1 MDWLEVL
8 KEFVT
13 PVSVG
18 LFMLYINKRDN
29 KNADA
34 ENAKDQ
40 MFFQIINSVDACMS
54 LSLTLAEII
63 RENHDC
69 SGNEELMDFGLHETG
84 RQGKTS
90 PLGRLLGN
98 AGRYHHHSYKGW

>member
-18 LFMLYINKRDN
+18 LFMLYINKRDA
-29 KNADA
+29 KNAEA
-34 ENAKDQ
+34 ENSKDQ
-40 MFFQIINSVDACMS
+40 MLFQIISSVDACMS

-69 SGNEELMDFGLHETG
+69 EDNEELLEKYQRVKMAR
-84 RQGKTS
+84 RQKQEFMEKKAAEKI
-90 PLGRLLGN
+90 L
-98 AGRYHHHSYKGW
+98 

>member
-18 LFMLYINKRDN
+18 LFMLYINKRDA
-29 KNADA
+29 KNAEA
-34 ENAKDQ
+34 ENSKDQ
-40 MFFQIINSVDACMS
+40 MLFQIISSVDACMS

-69 SGNEELMDFGLHETG
+69 GDNEELMEKYQRVTKAR
-84 RQGKTS
+84 RQKQEFMEKKAAEKI
-90 PLGRLLGN
+90 L
-98 AGRYHHHSYKGW
+98 

>member
-18 LFMLYINKRDN
+18 LFMLYINKRDA

-40 MFFQIINSVDACMS
+40 MFFQIISSVDACMS

-69 SGNEELMDFGLHETG
+69 GDNEELMEKYQRVKKAR
-84 RQGKTS
+84 RQKQEFMEKKAAEKI
-90 PLGRLLGN
+90 L
-98 AGRYHHHSYKGW
+98 

>member
-18 LFMLYINKRDN
+18 LFMLYINKRDA
-29 KNADA
+29 KNAEA
-34 ENAKDQ
+34 ENSKDQ
-40 MFFQIINSVDACMS
+40 MLFQIISSVDACMS

-69 SGNEELMDFGLHETG
+69 GDNEELMEKYQRGKKAR
-84 RQGKTS
+84 RQKQEFMEKKAAEKI
-90 PLGRLLGN
+90 L
-98 AGRYHHHSYKGW
+98 

>member
-69 SGNEELMDFGLHETG
+69 SGNEELMEKYQRVKEAR
-84 RQGKTS
+84 RQKQEFMEKKATEKI
-90 PLGRLLGN
+90 L
-98 AGRYHHHSYKGW
+98 

>member
-18 LFMLYINKRDN
+18 LFMLYINKRDA

-34 ENAKDQ
+34 EKAKEQ
-40 MFFQIINSVDACMS
+40 MLFQIINSVDACMS
-54 LSLTLAEII
+54 LGLTLAEII

-69 SGNEELMDFGLHETG
+69 SGNEELMEKYQRVKEAR
-84 RQGKTS
+84 RQKQEFMEKKAAEKI
-90 PLGRLLGN
+90 L
-98 AGRYHHHSYKGW
+98 

>member
-8 KEFVT
+8 RDFVT

-18 LFMLYINKRDN
+18 LFMLYINKRDA
-29 KNADA
+29 KNAEA
-34 ENAKDQ
+34 ENSKDQ
-40 MFFQIINSVDACMS
+40 MLFQIISSVDDCMS

-69 SGNEELMDFGLHETG
+69 GDNEELMEKYQRVKKAR
-84 RQGKTS
+84 RQKQEFMEKKAAEKI
-90 PLGRLLGN
+90 L
-98 AGRYHHHSYKGW
+98 

>member
-8 KEFVT
+8 RDFVT

-18 LFMLYINKRDN
+18 LFMLYINKRDA
-29 KNADA
+29 KNAEA
-34 ENAKDQ
+34 ENSKDQ
-40 MFFQIINSVDACMS
+40 MLFQIISSVDACMS

-69 SGNEELMDFGLHETG
+69 GDNEELMEKYQRVKKAR
-84 RQGKTS
+84 RQKQEFMEKEAAEKI
-90 PLGRLLGN
+90 L
-98 AGRYHHHSYKGW
+98 

>member
-8 KEFVT
+8 RDFVT

-18 LFMLYINKRDN
+18 LFMLYINKRDA
-29 KNADA
+29 KNVEA
-34 ENAKDQ
+34 EKSKDQ
-40 MFFQIINSVDACMS
+40 MLFQIISSVDACMS

-69 SGNEELMDFGLHETG
+69 EDNEELLEKYQRVKEARRKKQEFMEKKATEKIL
-84 RQGKTS
+84 
-90 PLGRLLGN
+90 
-98 AGRYHHHSYKGW
+98 

>member
-18 LFMLYINKRDN
+18 LFMLYINKRDA

-69 SGNEELMDFGLHETG
+69 SGNEELMEKYQRVKEARRKKQEFMEKKATEKIL
-84 RQGKTS
+84 
-90 PLGRLLGN
+90 
-98 AGRYHHHSYKGW
+98 

>member
-18 LFMLYINKRDN
+18 LFMLYINKRDA
-29 KNADA
+29 KNAEA
-34 ENAKDQ
+34 EKSKDQ
-40 MFFQIINSVDACMS
+40 MLFQIISSVDACMS

-69 SGNEELMDFGLHETG
+69 GDNEELMEKYQRVKKAR
-84 RQGKTS
+84 RQKQEFMEKKAAEKI
-90 PLGRLLGN
+90 L
-98 AGRYHHHSYKGW
+98 

>member
-1 MDWLEVL
+1 MDWLELL

-18 LFMLYINKRDN
+18 LFMLYINKRDA
-29 KNADA
+29 KNADT

-69 SGNEELMDFGLHETG
+69 GSNEELMEKYQRVKKAR
-84 RQGKTS
+84 RQKQEFMEKKAAEKI
-90 PLGRLLGN
+90 L
-98 AGRYHHHSYKGW
+98 